1 MATTSMSHDVRVDPL
16 SARYLVIETFRP
28 GSKERI
34 YERFHAEGRLLPDGL
49 RFVAS
54 WLERDGPRC
63 FQLMDTDDP
72 ALFEVWFAR
81 WSDLVSFELVPLVEK
96 PALPSAAPPATDPG

>member
-1 MATTSMSHDVRVDPL
+1 MVDPKD
-16 SARYLVIETFRP
+16 ARYLVIETFRP
-28 GSKERI
+28 GCKECV
-34 YERFHAEGRLLPDGL
+34 YERFHAQGRLLPEGL
-49 RFVAS
+49 HFVAS

-81 WSDLVSFELVPLVEK
+81 WSDLVCFELVPLGAK
-96 PALPSAAPPATDPG
+96 PLAPEQEGPG

>member
-1 MATTSMSHDVRVDPL
+1 MDPL
-16 SARYLVIETFRP
+16 AARYLVIETFRP
-28 GSKERI
+28 GCTERV

-49 RFVAS
+49 VFVAS

-72 ALFEVWFAR
+72 ALFDTWFER
-81 WSDLVSFELVPLVEK
+81 WSDLVSFELVPLGAK
-96 PALPSAAPPATDPG
+96 PPAPTVA